1 MKNVNGLLNAM
12 RVVESGCEKDEITII
27 GEGAMPT
34 AKELLAKC
42 AHFIEEKYGV
52 SIKLAALVNDEAV
65 CYAKGEVKTYVNN
78 CPCGDCCDCCDCEEE
93 EVDQQELEVEDILY
107 EIENY
112 LDGTILAAN
121 AIEDIMNKMEEY
133 FSVIDFVVDGDYSG
147 IKSSMYTI
155 LDEQTD
161 GLIVSGGIINA
172 DEMVE
177 VIMEIVANNTYH

>member
-1 MKNVNGLLNAM
+1 MKNVNGLYGAM
-12 RVVESGCEKDEITII
+12 RVVESACEKGEITII
-27 GEGAMPT
+27 GEGGTPSPV
-34 AKELLAKC
+34 ELLNKC
-42 AHFIEEKYGV
+42 IDFINKQYGV
-52 SIKLAALVNDEAV
+52 DVLNLMRETAMRKE
-65 CYAKGEVKTYVNN
+65 
-78 CPCGDCCDCCDCEEE
+78 CGDHCCDCCDCEEE
-93 EVDQQELEVEDILY
+93 EVDQQGLEVEDILY

-172 DEMVE
+172 DDMVE
-177 VIMEIVANNTYH
+177 VIMEIVVDNTLN

>member
-1 MKNVNGLLNAM
+1 MKNVNGLLGAM
-12 RVVESGCEKDEITII
+12 RVVESACEKGEITII
-27 GEGAMPT
+27 GEGATPSPV
-34 AKELLAKC
+34 ELLNKC
-42 AHFIEEKYGV
+42 IDFINKQYGV
-52 SIKLAALVNDEAV
+52 DVLNLMRETAV
-65 CYAKGEVKTYVNN
+65 RKE
-78 CPCGDCCDCCDCEEE
+78 CGDCCCDCCDCEEE

-147 IKSSMYTI
+147 IKTSMYLI
-155 LDEQTD
+155 LKEQTN

-172 DEMVE
+172 DEIVE
-177 VIMEIVANNTYH
+177 VIMEIVVDNTLN

>member
-1 MKNVNGLLNAM
+1 MKNVNGLLGAM
-12 RVVESGCEKDEITII
+12 RVVEGACEKGEITIV
-27 GEGAMPT
+27 GEGATPSPV
-34 AKELLAKC
+34 ELLNKC
-42 AHFIEEKYGV
+42 IDFINKQCGV
-52 SIKLAALVNDEAV
+52 
-65 CYAKGEVKTYVNN
+65 EVLNLMRETAMRKE
-78 CPCGDCCDCCDCEEE
+78 CGDCCCDCCDCEEE

-121 AIEDIMNKMEEY
+121 AIEDIMSRMQEY

-147 IKSSMYTI
+147 IKTSMYII
-155 LDEQTD
+155 LKEQTD

-172 DEMVE
+172 DEMVD